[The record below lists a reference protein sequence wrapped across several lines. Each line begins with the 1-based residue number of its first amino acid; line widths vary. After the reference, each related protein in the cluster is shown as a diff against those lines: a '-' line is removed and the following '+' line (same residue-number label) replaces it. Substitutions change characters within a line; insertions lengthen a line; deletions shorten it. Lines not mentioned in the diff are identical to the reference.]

1 MEKIS
6 TLSQLISVFDN
17 QMLIFPDKR
26 GISHFLKI
34 VKHIHEG
41 ATTRRLYQFCQTY
54 SSTYCSRCR

>member
-26 GISHFLKI
+26 
-34 VKHIHEG
+34 

-54 SSTYCSRCR
+54 SSTYCSRCRPDASNTEG